1 MTDSARSAMR
11 LRDWSLGLTLGA
23 AMHLPFSLPASAD
36 PRRISVE
43 NCAAC
48 HGADGVAPDTEVPY
62 LAGQNEKYLFN
73 QLMAFKTGQRR
84 HKEMRFMAR
93 ELTIED
99 MAALAAYYAS
109 LQPR

>member
-1 MTDSARSAMR
+1 MR
-11 LRDWSLGLTLGA
+11 GWAFWLALGVAVLGI
-23 AMHLPFSLPASAD
+23 LPMPASAD

-48 HGADGVAPDTEVPY
+48 HGMDGVAPDTEVPH

-73 QLMAFKTGQRR
+73 QLMAFRNGQRR

-93 ELTIED
+93 ELTVED
-99 MAALAAYYAS
+99 MAALASYYAS
-109 LQPR
+109 LPPR

>member
-1 MTDSARSAMR
+1 MTDSGRTGVR
-11 LRDWSLGLTLGA
+11 TRGWTHSLILGA
-23 AMHLPFSLPASAD
+23 ALLGTIHVSANAD
-36 PRRISVE
+36 PRRINIE

-48 HGADGVAPDTEVPY
+48 HGVDGVAPDSEVPH

-73 QLMAFKTGQRR
+73 QLMAFKSGQRR

-93 ELTIED
+93 ELTVED

-109 LQPR
+109 LPPR